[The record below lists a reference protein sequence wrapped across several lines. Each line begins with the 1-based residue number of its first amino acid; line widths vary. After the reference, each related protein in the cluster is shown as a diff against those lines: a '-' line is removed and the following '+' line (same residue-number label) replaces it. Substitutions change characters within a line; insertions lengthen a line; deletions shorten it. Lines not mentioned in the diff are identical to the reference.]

1 MFFLYTGFVTTE
13 EHFDMVVGS
22 SVREFSI
29 KRWAWGLFFYS
40 VIKVPN
46 AFYLLNPT
54 PRIVFS
60 IRLFFPHKNAQH
72 HHYVHRPCRRAKVDI
87 WPWRGLKYL
96 VFIYLDL
103 PFPCCWNI
111 APRFHFLYL
120 SFKIN
125 LAWNCCLSKL
135 LSMINKKIWN
145 SEIFFT
151 YFFFKKWKWKLKIV
165 YSRFKMSL
173 LSSFESKVLTR
184 SIKSGW
190 KRIFSGLKHQP
201 ELLGFCQQTK
211 KSQHHL
217 RFSMAV
223 FYWLYP
229 RYDGM

>member
-1 MFFLYTGFVTTE
+1 MFILYTWFVTTE

-87 WPWRGLKYL
+87 WHWRGLKYL

-103 PFPCCWNI
+103 PFHFCWNI
-111 APRFHFLYL
+111 APRLHFLSL

-125 LAWNCCLSKL
+125 LAWNCCLFETTEHDQQKDL
-135 LSMINKKIWN
+135 EFRN
-145 SEIFFT
+145 IF
-151 YFFFKKWKWKLKIV
+151 
-165 YSRFKMSL
+165 
-173 LSSFESKVLTR
+173 
-184 SIKSGW
+184 
-190 KRIFSGLKHQP
+190 
-201 ELLGFCQQTK
+201 
-211 KSQHHL
+211 
-217 RFSMAV
+217 
-223 FYWLYP
+223 
-229 RYDGM
+229 

>member
-1 MFFLYTGFVTTE
+1 MFILYTWFVTTE

-87 WPWRGLKYL
+87 WPWMEGLEISGVHILGFALPLLLKYCTE
-96 VFIYLDL
+96 V
-103 PFPCCWNI
+103 PF
-111 APRFHFLYL
+111 
-120 SFKIN
+120 SFSFFQNKFG
-125 LAWNCCLSKL
+125 LKL
-135 LSMINKKIWN
+135 LSFRNYWAWLTKRSGIPKYFLAN
-145 SEIFFT
+145 
-151 YFFFKKWKWKLKIV
+151 FFFKKWKWKLKIV

-190 KRIFSGLKHQP
+190 KKIFSGLKP
-201 ELLGFCQQTK
+201 PARASWILSADKKITTPSSLFNGSFLLTI
-211 KSQHHL
+211 S
-217 RFSMAV
+217 
-223 FYWLYP
+223 
-229 RYDGM
+229 